1 MVYIVSTLKGN
12 DRIRIKEK
20 IIKDE
25 ISDVQEMYHTEPQEN
40 MLGLIN
46 SFTRYGK
53 VVEEDNGRG
62 NERKIKFED
71 IVGRL
76 LEKV

>member
-20 IIKDE
+20 IRKDE
-25 ISDVQEMYHTEPQEN
+25 ISDVQGMYHTEPQED

-53 VVEEDNGRG
+53 VIEEDNRD

-71 IVGRL
+71 IARIL

>member
-1 MVYIVSTLKGN
+1 
-12 DRIRIKEK
+12 
-20 IIKDE
+20 
-25 ISDVQEMYHTEPQEN
+25 MYHTEPQED
-40 MLGLIN
+40 MLRLIN

-53 VVEEDNGRG
+53 VVEEDNGGG

>member
-12 DRIRIKEK
+12 NRIRIKEK
-20 IIKDE
+20 IRKDE
-25 ISDVQEMYHTEPQEN
+25 ISDVQEMYYTEFQED
-40 MLGLIN
+40 MFGVIN

-53 VVEEDNGRG
+53 VVEEDNRD
-62 NERKIKFED
+62 NKRKIKFED